1 MDFTSL
7 LIIAAIGF
15 FKNKYTFILY
25 VTYRAYKENFIVVY
39 LWNAFE

>member
-1 MDFTSL
+1 MGFTSL

-15 FKNKYTFILY
+15 FNNKCTFILY

-39 LWNAFE
+39 LWNVFK